1 VFIDSGA
8 MYRAVTLYLLR
19 NKISLEEVKKD
30 PSILDKI
37 KISFKFNDMSDFFET
52 YMNDKYIESDIRSME
67 VANFV
72 SEVSTIKEVR
82 DFLVKQ
88 QQEFSKLK
96 GVVMDGRDIGTKV
109 MPDAELKL
117 FMTADPIVRARR
129 RYEELLQKQKPVTFK
144 EVLENINKRDL
155 IDSTRTESPLTK
167 AVDAIIL
174 DNTNMSKEE
183 QSRVALI
190 WAKGV
195 IAVS

>member
-1 VFIDSGA
+1 